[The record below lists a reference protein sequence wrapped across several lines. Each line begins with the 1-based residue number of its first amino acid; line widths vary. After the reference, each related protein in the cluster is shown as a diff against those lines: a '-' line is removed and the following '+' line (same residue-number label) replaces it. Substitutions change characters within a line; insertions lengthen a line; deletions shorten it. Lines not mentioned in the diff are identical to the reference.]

1 VLDKLGVTASSPV
14 PPIIDRSPPPLR
26 GGMPDNNRG
35 PTPFCRAAPGSR
47 IRESSPVSL
56 RGGWRLPSSTSE
68 ASDVERCHEEFAVF
82 RRLLAVKLC
91 RAQCV
96 LGVAALGLLVATPA
110 IARPAGP
117 AGMPRLQLR
126 AADSRRAKSALL
138 RRSDLI
144 STFRVDPHGS
154 GVPIP
159 RCADFP
165 GDRSSITIT
174 GLAKSSFTDGTDVM
188 ASSSIV
194 FKSYGDLDRYWAR
207 TVRPRFATCNA
218 EAYASTR
225 SAGVKMKTL
234 MARQIRIG
242 ATGAERAAAF
252 RTITRVWFGGHSPV
266 DWYQTVVFLRQDRGL
281 AAIKIGYANQPCN
294 CQTGLARRLAGRLI
308 EASHR

>member
-1 VLDKLGVTASSPV
+1 
-14 PPIIDRSPPPLR
+14 
-26 GGMPDNNRG
+26 M
-35 PTPFCRAAPGSR
+35 
-47 IRESSPVSL
+47 
-56 RGGWRLPSSTSE
+56 
-68 ASDVERCHEEFAVF
+68 
-82 RRLLAVKLC
+82 
-91 RAQCV
+91 
-96 LGVAALGLLVATPA
+96 LVATPA

-126 AADSRRAKSALL
+126 AADNRRAKSTLL
-138 RRSDLI
+138 RKSDLI
-144 STFRVDPHGS
+144 STFRVDSRGS

-159 RCADFP
+159 RCAGFP

-174 GLAKSSFTDGTDVM
+174 GLAKSSFTDSTDVI

-207 TVRPRFATCNA
+207 TVRRRFATCNA

-225 SAGVKMKTL
+225 SASVKMKTL

-252 RTITRVWFGGHSPV
+252 RTITRVWFSGHRPV

-281 AAIKIGYANQPCN
+281 AAIKIGYVNQPCD